1 MRYELKRLSPTA
13 LEGAIAKA
21 EHYRDL
27 NQPDEAESI
36 CRDVLDVDP
45 KHQLALRNLGL
56 ALTDRLPRERHHVFD
71 EALATFTRLDSEYER
86 AYYVGIAWERL
97 AKVQLEHGEARNAIA
112 SFEKALDLFEKA
124 GALGPEGAPDPVLR
138 WNRCVRALEA
148 HPEIVAAQRPRAPAG
163 FVYDD

>member
-1 MRYELKRLSPTA
+1 MRYELRRLSPTA

-45 KHQLALRNLGL
+45 KHQLALRTLGL
-56 ALTDRLPRERHHVFD
+56 ALTDRLPRDRHHVFD
-71 EALATFTRLDSEYER
+71 EAVATFKQLTSAYEQ
-86 AYYVGIAWERL
+86 AYYLGIAWERL
-97 AKVQLEHGEARNAIA
+97 AKVQLEHDEARNAIS
-112 SFEKALDLFEKA
+112 SFEKALALFDQA
-124 GALGPEGAPDPVLR
+124 AALGPEGAPDPVLR

-148 HPEIVAAQRPRAPAG
+148 HPEIVAAQKPRAPAG